1 MLAMSA
7 EARNSAH
14 NNDEAKGG
22 HVTPGKSPEH
32 VYATAEEICDAVEK
46 LTEAELGRIHRA
58 AQYALFG
65 TEYTNPHE
73 LLGEAVQ
80 RTLEGVGV
88 VEGRHW
94 PKNVHFVAY
103 LIKTMQSIA
112 EGSSSSIAQSRTAHL
127 ETMAGRDGDA
137 ELALAQEGFS
147 SPDVIELALEV
158 EETNERQTRAAAD
171 AALIEAHFASDEEIQ
186 FLIMGDKDDMK
197 PSEIRAVSGMD
208 QTAYD
213 TARRRFRRG
222 LNTLM
227 PGRRKS

>member
-1 MLAMSA
+1 MSA
-7 EARNSAH
+7 RAKNAVYI
-14 NNDEAKGG
+14 NNKEKGG
-22 HVTPGKSPEH
+22 YVTTGKPPDRA
-32 VYATAEEICDAVEK
+32 YATAEEIGEAVDG
-46 LTEAELGRIHRA
+46 LTAAELGRIYRA

-88 VEGRHW
+88 KEGRHW
-94 PKNVHFVAY
+94 PKDVNFVAY
-103 LIKTMQSIA
+103 IIMTMQSIA
-112 EGSSSSIAQSRTAHL
+112 DGSSDSIIQSRTAHL
-127 ETMAGRDGDA
+127 ETMAGRDGDT

-147 SPDVIELALEV
+147 FPDVVEQALEI
-158 EETNERQTRAAAD
+158 EETTERQARAAAD
-171 AALIEAHFASDEEIQ
+171 SALIEAHFADDEEIQ
-186 FLIMGDKDDMK
+186 FLIMGDKDGMK
-197 PSEIRAVSGMD
+197 PDEISAVSGMD

>member
-1 MLAMSA
+1 M
-7 EARNSAH
+7 
-14 NNDEAKGG
+14 
-22 HVTPGKSPEH
+22 TTGKPDRT
-32 VYATAEEICDAVEK
+32 YATAEEIAEAVES

-65 TEYTNPHE
+65 TEYTNPLE

-88 VEGRHW
+88 KEGRHW
-94 PKNVHFVAY
+94 PKDVHFVAY
-103 LIKTMQSIA
+103 IIRTMQSIA
-112 EGSSSSIAQSRTAHL
+112 DGSSDSIIQSRTAHL

-147 SPDVIELALEV
+147 YPDVVEQALKV
-158 EETNERQTRAAAD
+158 EETAERQARAAAD
-171 AALIEAHFASDEEIQ
+171 AALIEAHFANDAEIQ
-186 FLIMGDKDDMK
+186 FLIMGDKDGMK
-197 PSEIRAVSGMD
+197 PDEIRAVSGMD
-208 QTAYD
+208 RTAYD

>member
-1 MLAMSA
+1 M
-7 EARNSAH
+7 
-14 NNDEAKGG
+14 
-22 HVTPGKSPEH
+22 TPGKSPDNT
-32 VYATAEEICDAVEK
+32 YATAEEICEAVER

-65 TEYTNPHE
+65 TEYTSPLE

-88 VEGRHW
+88 KEGRHW
-94 PKNVHFVAY
+94 PKKVHFVAY
-103 LIKTMQSIA
+103 IIMTMQSIA
-112 EGSSSSIAQSRTAHL
+112 DGSSSSITQSRTTYL

-147 SPDVIELALEV
+147 SPDVVEKALEV
-158 EETNERQTRAAAD
+158 EETNERQARAAAD

-186 FLIMGDKDDMK
+186 FLIMGDKDGMK
-197 PSEIRAVSGMD
+197 ASEIRAVSGMD

>member
-1 MLAMSA
+1 MSA

-14 NNDEAKGG
+14 NNDKAKGG
-22 HVTPGKSPEH
+22 PVTTGTSADH
-32 VYATAEEICDAVEK
+32 AYATAEEICEAVES

-65 TEYTNPHE
+65 TEYTNPLE

-88 VEGRHW
+88 KEGRHW
-94 PKNVHFVAY
+94 PKNVDFVAY
-103 LIKTMQSIA
+103 INMTMQSIA
-112 EGSSSSIAQSRTAHL
+112 NGSSSSITQSRTAYL
-127 ETMAGRDGDA
+127 ETMAGHHGDT

-147 SPDVIELALEV
+147 SPDVVEQALEL
-158 EETNERQTRAAAD
+158 EETNERQARAAAD
-171 AALIEAHFASDEEIQ
+171 AALIEAHFANDEEIQ
-186 FLIMGDKDDMK
+186 FLIMGDKDGLK
-197 PSEIRAVSGMD
+197 PNEIRAISGMD
-208 QTAYD
+208 QTTYD

>member
-1 MLAMSA
+1 MLKVSA
-7 EARNSAH
+7 KAKNAAH
-14 NNDEAKGG
+14 TSNEEKGG
-22 HVTPGKSPEH
+22 YVATEKPPDRA
-32 VYATAEEICDAVEK
+32 YATAEEIGEAVES

-65 TEYTNPHE
+65 TEYTNPLE

-88 VEGRHW
+88 KEGRHW

-103 LIKTMQSIA
+103 IIRTMQSIA
-112 EGSSSSIAQSRTAHL
+112 DGSSDSIIQSRTAHL
-127 ETMAGRDGDA
+127 ETLAGRDGDA

-147 SPDVIELALEV
+147 SPDVVEQALEV
-158 EETNERQTRAAAD
+158 EETTERQARAAAD
-171 AALIEAHFASDEEIQ
+171 AALIEAHFANDEEIQ
-186 FLIMGDKDDMK
+186 FLIMGDKDGMK
-197 PSEIRAVSGMD
+197 PDEIRAVSGMD
-208 QTAYD
+208 QTTYD

>member
-1 MLAMSA
+1 
-7 EARNSAH
+7 
-14 NNDEAKGG
+14 
-22 HVTPGKSPEH
+22 VTTGKPPERA
-32 VYATAEEICDAVEK
+32 YATAEEIGEAVES

-65 TEYTNPHE
+65 TEYTNPLE

-88 VEGRHW
+88 KEGRHW
-94 PKNVHFVAY
+94 PKDVHFVAY
-103 LIKTMQSIA
+103 VIRTMQSIA
-112 EGSSSSIAQSRTAHL
+112 DGSSDSTIQSRTAHL
-127 ETMAGRDGDA
+127 EIMAGRDGDA

-147 SPDVIELALEV
+147 SPDVVEQALEV
-158 EETNERQTRAAAD
+158 EETTERQARAAAD
-171 AALIEAHFASDEEIQ
+171 SALIEAHFADDEEVQ
-186 FLIMGDKDDMK
+186 FLIMGDKDGMK
-197 PSEIRAVSGMD
+197 PDEIRAVSGMD

>member
-1 MLAMSA
+1 MSA
-7 EARNSAH
+7 RARFAAH
-14 NNDEAKGG
+14 TNNEVKGG
-22 HVTPGKSPEH
+22 YVTTGKPDRA
-32 VYATAEEICDAVEK
+32 YATAEEIGEAVEN

-65 TEYTNPHE
+65 TEYTDPLE

-88 VEGRHW
+88 TEGRHW
-94 PKNVHFVAY
+94 PKGVHFVAY
-103 LIKTMQSIA
+103 IIRTMQSIA
-112 EGSSSSIAQSRTAHL
+112 DGSSESITQSRTAHL
-127 ETMAGRDGDA
+127 ETMAGRNGDA
-137 ELALAQEGFS
+137 DLALAQEGFA
-147 SPDVIELALEV
+147 SPDVVEQAVEI
-158 EETNERQTRAAAD
+158 EETEERQACAAAD
-171 AALIEAHFASDEEIQ
+171 SALIEAYFANDDEIQ
-186 FLIMGDKDDMK
+186 FLIMGDKEDMK
-197 PSEIRAVSGMD
+197 PQDLRAISGMD

>member
-1 MLAMSA
+1 MSA

-14 NNDEAKGG
+14 TNSEAKGG
-22 HVTPGKSPEH
+22 YVTTGKLPDH
-32 VYATAEEICDAVEK
+32 AYATAEEICEAVER

-65 TEYTNPHE
+65 TEYTNPLE

-88 VEGRHW
+88 KEGRHW
-94 PKNVHFVAY
+94 PKDVHFVAY
-103 LIKTMQSIA
+103 IIRTMQSIA
-112 EGSSSSIAQSRTAHL
+112 DGSSGSIIQSRTAHL
-127 ETMAGRDGDA
+127 ETMAGRDRDA

-147 SPDVIELALEV
+147 SPDVVELALEV
-158 EETNERQTRAAAD
+158 EESTERQARAAAD
-171 AALIEAHFASDEEIQ
+171 AALIEAHFGSDEEIQ
-186 FLIMGDKDDMK
+186 FLIMGDKDGMK

-208 QTAYD
+208 QTTYD

>member
-1 MLAMSA
+1 M
-7 EARNSAH
+7 
-14 NNDEAKGG
+14 
-22 HVTPGKSPEH
+22 TPGKSPDNT
-32 VYATAEEICDAVEK
+32 YATAEEICEAVER

-65 TEYTNPHE
+65 TEYTSPLE

-88 VEGRHW
+88 KEGRHW
-94 PKNVHFVAY
+94 PKKVHFVAY
-103 LIKTMQSIA
+103 IIMTMQSIA
-112 EGSSSSIAQSRTAHL
+112 DGSSSSITQSRTTYL

-147 SPDVIELALEV
+147 SPDVVEQALEV
-158 EETNERQTRAAAD
+158 EEKNERQARAAAD

-186 FLIMGDKDDMK
+186 FLIMGDKDGMK
-197 PSEIRAVSGMD
+197 ASEIRAVSGMD

>member
-1 MLAMSA
+1 MSA

-14 NNDEAKGG
+14 TNDEAKGG
-22 HVTPGKSPEH
+22 HVTTGKSPDH
-32 VYATAEEICDAVEK
+32 AYATAEEIGEAVER
-46 LTEAELGRIHRA
+46 LTEAELGRIYRA

-65 TEYTNPHE
+65 TEYTNPLE

-80 RTLEGVGV
+80 RTLEGVGIK
-88 VEGRHW
+88 EGRHW
-94 PKNVHFVAY
+94 PKDVHFVAY
-103 LIKTMQSIA
+103 IIRTMQSIA
-112 EGSSSSIAQSRTAHL
+112 DGSSSSITQSRTAYL

-147 SPDVIELALEV
+147 CLDVVEQAREV
-158 EETNERQTRAAAD
+158 EETNERQARAAAD

-186 FLIMGDKDDMK
+186 FLIMGDKDGMK
-197 PSEIRAVSGMD
+197 PDEIRAVSGMN
-208 QTAYD
+208 QTTYN

>member
-1 MLAMSA
+1 M
-7 EARNSAH
+7 
-14 NNDEAKGG
+14 
-22 HVTPGKSPEH
+22 TTGKPPERA
-32 VYATAEEICDAVEK
+32 YATAEEIGEAVES

-65 TEYTNPHE
+65 TEYTNPLE

-80 RTLEGVGV
+80 RTLEGVGAK
-88 VEGRHW
+88 EGRHW
-94 PKNVHFVAY
+94 PKDVHFVAY
-103 LIKTMQSIA
+103 VIRTMQSIA
-112 EGSSSSIAQSRTAHL
+112 DGSSDSSIQSRTAHL

-147 SPDVIELALEV
+147 SPDVVEQALEV
-158 EETNERQTRAAAD
+158 EETTERQARAAAD
-171 AALIEAHFASDEEIQ
+171 SALIEAHFADDEEVQ
-186 FLIMGDKDDMK
+186 FLIMGDKDGMK
-197 PSEIRAVSGMD
+197 PDEIRAVSGMD

>member
-1 MLAMSA
+1 MLTMSA
-7 EARNSAH
+7 RAKNAAYI
-14 NNDEAKGG
+14 NNEEKGG
-22 HVTPGKSPEH
+22 YVTNGKPPDRA
-32 VYATAEEICDAVEK
+32 YATAEEIGEAVDG
-46 LTEAELGRIHRA
+46 LSAAELRRIYRA

-65 TEYTNPHE
+65 TEYTNPLE

-88 VEGRHW
+88 KEGRHW
-94 PKNVHFVAY
+94 PKDVNFVAY
-103 LIKTMQSIA
+103 ITRTIQSIA
-112 EGSSSSIAQSRTAHL
+112 DGSSDSIVQTRTAHL
-127 ETMAGRDGDA
+127 ETMGGRDGDV

-147 SPDVIELALEV
+147 SPDVVEQALEV
-158 EETNERQTRAAAD
+158 EETTERQARAAAD
-171 AALIEAHFASDEEIQ
+171 CALIEAHFADDEEIQ
-186 FLIMGDKDDMK
+186 FLIMGDKDGMK
-197 PSEIRAVSGMD
+197 PGEIRAVSGMD

>member
-1 MLAMSA
+1 MTTGTSEDHA
-7 EARNSAH
+7 
-14 NNDEAKGG
+14 
-22 HVTPGKSPEH
+22 
-32 VYATAEEICDAVEK
+32 YATTEEVCDAVES
-46 LTEAELGRIHRA
+46 LTEAELGRIYRA

-65 TEYTNPHE
+65 TEYTNPLE

-88 VEGRHW
+88 KEGRHW
-94 PKNVHFVAY
+94 PKHVQFVAY
-103 LIKTMQSIA
+103 IIRTMQSIA
-112 EGSSSSIAQSRTAHL
+112 EGSSSSVTQLRTGYL
-127 ETMAGRDGDA
+127 ETMAGQEGEA
-137 ELALAQEGFS
+137 EMALAREGFFS
-147 SPDVIELALEV
+147 SDVVEQALEV
-158 EETNERQTRAAAD
+158 EETNERQARAAAD
-171 AALIEAHFASDEEIQ
+171 AALIETYFANDEEIQ
-186 FLIMGDKDDMK
+186 FLIMGDKDGMK

>member
-1 MLAMSA
+1 M
-7 EARNSAH
+7 RIKR
-14 NNDEAKGG
+14 DY
-22 HVTPGKSPEH
+22 VTTGKPPDRA
-32 VYATAEEICDAVEK
+32 YATAEEIGEAVDG
-46 LTEAELGRIHRA
+46 LTTAELGRIRRA
-58 AQYALFG
+58 AQYVLFG
-65 TEYTNPHE
+65 SEYTDPLE
-73 LLGEAVQ
+73 LLGEAVL

-88 VEGRHW
+88 KDGRHW
-94 PKNVHFVAY
+94 PKHVNFVAY
-103 LIKTMQSIA
+103 IIMTIQSIA
-112 EGSSSSIAQSRTAHL
+112 DGSSDSIIQTRTAHL

-147 SPDVIELALEV
+147 FPDVVEQALEV
-158 EETNERQTRAAAD
+158 EETTERQARAAAD
-171 AALIEAHFASDEEIQ
+171 SALIEAHFADDDEIQ

-197 PSEIRAVSGMD
+197 PDEIRAASGMD

>member
-1 MLAMSA
+1 M
-7 EARNSAH
+7 
-14 NNDEAKGG
+14 
-22 HVTPGKSPEH
+22 TTGKPPDRA
-32 VYATAEEICDAVEK
+32 YATAEEIGEAVES

-65 TEYTNPHE
+65 TEYTNPLE

-88 VEGRHW
+88 KGGRHW
-94 PKNVHFVAY
+94 PKDVHFVAY
-103 LIKTMQSIA
+103 IIRTMQSIA
-112 EGSSSSIAQSRTAHL
+112 DGSSDSIIQSRTAHL

-147 SPDVIELALEV
+147 SPDVIEQALEV
-158 EETNERQTRAAAD
+158 EETTERQARAAAD
-171 AALIEAHFASDEEIQ
+171 SALIETHFANDEEIQ
-186 FLIMGDKDDMK
+186 FLIMGDKDGMK
-197 PSEIRAVSGMD
+197 PDEIRAVSGLD